1 MVVNSTCQVE
11 RSVEV
16 DTYNLENPPMSGEF
30 ELEGPIIDALAS
42 EVRSIVEELGSDRAA
57 SIRLNL
63 SNTTIGKARRGELG
77 AKVLRAVLEYRG
89 LSSQEDLLRRHGPTD
104 QTQPALARATPARAT
119 DDDDDGL
126 PEYRNF
132 VLTKRHFAEKG
143 VKVPDHIYEAV
154 RPMRAYEGGQRTDID
169 IKLWINAVEDMLRNY
184 EKAVNET
191 RSAMLKRLGGTEL
204 EDDEDAEPRLKKR
217 R

>member
-1 MVVNSTCQVE
+1 
-11 RSVEV
+11 
-16 DTYNLENPPMSGEF
+16 MSGEF

-42 EVRSIVEELGSDRAA
+42 EVRRIVEELGSDRAA
-57 SIRLNL
+57 SARLNL

-89 LSSQEDLLRRHGPTD
+89 LSSQEELLRQYGTPD
-104 QTQPALARATPARAT
+104 QAQPAPTRTTLARPTE
-119 DDDDDGL
+119 DDDDGL

-132 VLTKRHFAEKG
+132 VLTKRYFAEKG
-143 VKVPDHIYEAV
+143 VSVPEHIYEAV

-169 IKLWINAVEDMLRNY
+169 IKLWISAVEDMLRNY
-184 EKAVNET
+184 ERAVNET
-191 RSAMLKRLGGTEL
+191 RSAMLKRLGGTNL
-204 EDDEDAEPRLKKR
+204 DEDDEAEPQLRKR